1 MRLARVGIAFAL
13 VLGLFGV
20 VLTWPAVGQVPVG
33 QGPASDFVTS
43 RDLATMSA
51 DFGQGKRDPEMT
63 KLISSENSAAFEVNR
78 LIADYKRTDKDEEK
92 AKIKTK
98 LGDAL
103 TKQFDAQ
110 QKRRDLELTR
120 LEEKVKKVRALMK
133 KRDEERKTIV
143 DKRLD
148 QLVRE
153 AEGLGWGP
161 PPRPTGTGSYG
172 PPTTPSWGNLFSKK

>member
-20 VLTWPAVGQVPVG
+20 VLTWPASGQVPVG
-33 QGPASDFVTS
+33 QGPPAADNVAGNEFSRWGYGQSHVT
-43 RDLATMSA
+43 
-51 DFGQGKRDPEMT
+51 RDPEMA
-63 KLISSENSAAFEVNR
+63 KLLNSESNAEREVNR
-78 LIADYKRTDKDEEK
+78 LITDYKRSEKDEEK
-92 AKIKTK
+92 TKLKTK

-133 KRDEERKTIV
+133 KRDEERKTIIE
-143 DKRLD
+143 KRLD

-153 AEGLGWGP
+153 AEGLGWGAP
-161 PPRPTGTGSYG
+161 PGPRNAGVYG
-172 PPTTPSWGNLFSKK
+172 PMTSSSSVFGKK